1 MRWRISTMIAA
12 AVAVG
17 WGISGEAA
25 KATETTVTHGLSAF
39 GELKYPSDFT
49 HFDYVVP
56 DAPKGGRIRLRPT
69 VANRTFDNF
78 NLYILK
84 GDAADG
90 TDLLF
95 DSLMA
100 RAYDE
105 PDALYGLL
113 AESVELP
120 ADRSYA
126 IFTLRPEA
134 KFADGSPVTAEDVA
148 WSIETLR
155 DKSRPVYR
163 LSYRDIASA
172 KVLDQRRVRFDFAE
186 GAAMRDQAARV
197 AQAPIFSKAHF
208 EGRDFE
214 QPELT
219 PPLGSG
225 PYQVGKVNA
234 GRTVTYERRED
245 YWAKDLP
252 VRQGAYNFDQI
263 VYEYFRDH
271 DVALEAFKAGAF
283 DFNEIYSSKNW
294 ALQYDF
300 PAIQK
305 GWVIKEHIQD
315 GRPSGTQGFWIN
327 TRKEKFSDPRV
338 REALDWAFDFEWTRD
353 RVFYGQYERT
363 DSFFENSE
371 DLQASGPPSSEELA
385 LLEPFR
391 GQLPATVFEED
402 AYLPPVTKGDG
413 VIRRNLRRARKLLDE
428 AGWTIQDGVRKNA
441 AGEALTIEFL
451 DRVGGRFG
459 SVLDPYIA
467 NLKTLGIEAMQ
478 RQVDPAQY
486 ELRQKSFDYDIV
498 TGRFVPPPTPG
509 TELRGFLS
517 SASAGQ
523 NGSFNLAGVNSP
535 VIDALIEKVNNAA
548 SRDELR
554 AAARALD
561 RVYRAGRYWVPQWY
575 SGTHRLA
582 YWDMFGRPEDRG
594 VEKPR
599 YWRGVRLTWWYDEA
613 KAAALAEKRG
623 K

>member
-1 MRWRISTMIAA
+1 MGWRLMATLGACLALGLGAGAA
-12 AVAVG
+12 R
-17 WGISGEAA
+17 
-25 KATETTVTHGLSAF
+25 ATETTVSHGLSAF
-39 GELKYPSDFT
+39 GELKYPADFA
-49 HFDYVVP
+49 HFDYVAP

-69 VANRTFDNF
+69 TASRTFDNF

-134 KFADGSPVTAEDVA
+134 KFADGSPVTPEDVA
-148 WSIETLR
+148 WSVETLR
-155 DKSRPVYR
+155 DKTRPVFR
-163 LSYRDIASA
+163 LAYRDVASA
-172 KVLDQRRVRFDFAE
+172 TVLDERRVRFDFAE

-197 AQAPIFSKAHF
+197 AQAPIFAKAHF
-208 EGRDFE
+208 AERDFE
-214 QPELT
+214 QPDLT
-219 PPLGSG
+219 PPMGSG
-225 PYQVGKVNA
+225 PYRVGDVDP
-234 GRTVTYERRED
+234 GRNVTYERRED

-252 VRQGAYNFDQI
+252 VRAGMYNFDQI

-283 DFNEIYSSKNW
+283 DFNEVYSSKNW
-294 ALQYDF
+294 SESYKF
-300 PAIQK
+300 PAVEK
-305 GWVIKEHIQD
+305 GWVITERIED

-327 TRKEKFSDPRV
+327 TRKQKFSDPRV

-353 RVFYGQYERT
+353 RVFYGQYQRT

-371 DLQASGPPSSEELA
+371 DLQASGPPSPEELA

-391 GQLPATVFEED
+391 DQLPASVFEED
-402 AYLPPVTKGDG
+402 AYVPPVTKGDG
-413 VIRRNLRRARKLLDE
+413 SNRRNLRRARKLLDD

-441 AGEALTIEFL
+441 AGETFTIEFL

-467 NLKTLGIEAMQ
+467 NLKTLGIVASH

-498 TGRFVPPPTPG
+498 SGRYVPPPTPG
-509 TELRGFLS
+509 TELRGFLASS
-517 SASAGQ
+517 SADQ
-523 NGSFNLAGVNSP
+523 NGSFNLAGVKSP
-535 VIDALIEKVNNAA
+535 VIDALLEKINNAA
-548 SRDELR
+548 SREELR
-554 AAARALD
+554 VAARALD
-561 RVYRAGRYWVPQWY
+561 RVFRAGRYWVPQWY

-582 YWDMFGRPEDRG
+582 YWDIFGRPQDRG
-594 VEKPR
+594 IDKPR

-613 KAAALAEKRG
+613 KAAALAEQRG